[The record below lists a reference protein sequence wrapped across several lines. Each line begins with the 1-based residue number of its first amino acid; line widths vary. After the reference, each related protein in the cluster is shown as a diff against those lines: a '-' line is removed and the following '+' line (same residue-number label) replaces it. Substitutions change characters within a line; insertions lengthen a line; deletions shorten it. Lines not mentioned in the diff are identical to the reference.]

1 VWHDACKPTASRES
15 TVGDKHPHRAH
26 RGTASIVADPKT
38 LLSTRFRAALEAAFG
53 EEWADTDPLIRPS
66 SFGDY
71 QANLAMSLA
80 KRLRRAPREV
90 AAALVEHLEVGD
102 VCESVEVS
110 GPGFINLTLRADWIA
125 NQATRI
131 AADDRLGVPLAAE
144 AQVTVVDYS
153 APNVAKEMH
162 VGHLRSTVIGDAL
175 VRVLGFLGN
184 RVIRQNHLGDWGA
197 PFGMLIEHL
206 IDIGAADS
214 GVLSVHD
221 LNLFYQQAR
230 EKFDGDPDFAERA
243 RRRVVELQAG
253 DEATLRLWR
262 MLVDESL
269 RHFRAIYD
277 RLGVLLI
284 DDDLDPE
291 SRYNPELPGIVA
303 ELTAKG
309 LLRESQGALCVFPP
323 GFTGRDGEPLPL
335 IVRNSIGGY
344 NYATTDL
351 AAVRKRVEEFGATHL
366 VYVVGAP
373 QALHFAMVFATCRM
387 AGWLDQRHR
396 AEHAPFGSI
405 LGPDGKMLRT
415 RSGDPTKL
423 VDLLDEAEERAAKVV
438 EDRGELSPEAR
449 AGVAHIVAMSALK
462 YFDLSFQRERDY
474 VFDWDRMLS
483 FDGNTGPYL
492 QYAVTRIRSIF
503 RRAGISVEDAAG
515 GPIAIAEPAERAL
528 TLKLLGLGEAV
539 ETVAAALEPHRLTT
553 YLFELATA
561 FTDFYEACPVLQA
574 DEAVRAS
581 RLALCAL
588 TARALTLGL
597 DLLGIRV
604 PERM

>member
-1 VWHDACKPTASRES
+1 
-15 TVGDKHPHRAH
+15 
-26 RGTASIVADPKT
+26 VADPKN
-38 LLSTRFRAALEAAFG
+38 LLSTRFRAALVAAFG
-53 EEWADTDPLIRPS
+53 EEWAGTDPLIRPS

-80 KRLRRAPREV
+80 KRLRRPPREV
-90 AAALVEHLEVGD
+90 AEALVEHLEVGD

-110 GPGFINLTLRADWIA
+110 GPGFVNLTLRADWIA
-125 NQATRI
+125 EQATRI

-144 AQVTVVDYS
+144 PQVTVVDYS

-175 VRVLGFLGN
+175 VRVLDFLGN

-206 IDIGAADS
+206 IDIGAADR
-214 GVLSVHD
+214 GQLSVHD
-221 LNLFYQQAR
+221 LNVFYQQAR

-243 RRRVVELQAG
+243 RRRVVQLQAG
-253 DEATLRLWR
+253 DETTLRLWR

-269 RHFRAIYD
+269 RHFRAIYN
-277 RLGVLLI
+277 RLGVLLT

-303 ELTAKG
+303 ELRAKG
-309 LLRESQGALCVFPP
+309 LLRESQGASCVFPP

-335 IVRNSIGGY
+335 IVRNSLGGY

-373 QALHFAMVFATCRM
+373 QALHFAMVFETCRM
-387 AGWLDQRHR
+387 AGWLRGQR
-396 AEHAPFGSI
+396 AEHAAFGSI
-405 LGPDGKMLRT
+405 LGHDGKMLRT
-415 RSGDPTKL
+415 RSGDPTKM
-423 VDLLDEAEERAAKVV
+423 VDLLDEAEVRAAKVV
-438 EDRGELSPEAR
+438 EDRGELDPEER
-449 AGVAHIVAMSALK
+449 AQVAHTVAMGALK

-474 VFDWDRMLS
+474 VFDWDRMLA
-483 FDGNTGPYL
+483 FDGNTGAYL

-503 RRAGISVEDAAG
+503 RRGGIAVADAAG
-515 GPIAIAEPAERAL
+515 APILVREPAERAL
-528 TLKLLGLGEAV
+528 ALKLLGLGEAV
-539 ETVAAALEPHRLTT
+539 ESVAATLEPHRLTT

-561 FTDFYEACPVLQA
+561 FTDFFEACPVLQS
-574 DEAVRAS
+574 EGAVRES

-588 TARALTLGL
+588 TVRGLSLGL

>member
-1 VWHDACKPTASRES
+1 M
-15 TVGDKHPHRAH
+15 
-26 RGTASIVADPKT
+26 ADPKT
-38 LLSTRFRAALEAAFG
+38 LLSTRFREALEAAFG

-80 KRLRRAPREV
+80 KRLRRSPREV
-90 AAALVEHLEVGD
+90 AEALAGHLEVGD
-102 VCESVEVS
+102 LCESVEVS

-125 NQATRI
+125 EQATLV
-131 AADDRLGVPLAAE
+131 AADDRLGVPLAGE
-144 AQVTVVDYS
+144 PQVTVVDYS

-175 VRVLGFLGN
+175 ARVLGFLGN
-184 RVIRQNHLGDWGA
+184 PVIRQNHLGDWGA

-214 GVLSVHD
+214 AKLSVRD

-253 DEATLRLWR
+253 DETTLRLWR

-269 RHFRAIYD
+269 RHFHGIYD
-277 RLGVLLI
+277 RLGVLLT

-291 SRYNPELPGIVA
+291 SSYNPELPGIVA
-303 ELTAKG
+303 ELEAKG

-323 GFTGRDGEPLPL
+323 GFTGRDGEPMPL
-335 IVRNSIGGY
+335 IVRNSMGGY

-351 AAVRKRVEEFGATHL
+351 AAVRRRVDEFGATHL

-373 QALHFAMVFATCRM
+373 QALHFAMVFETARM
-387 AGWLDQRHR
+387 AGWLRDQR
-396 AEHAPFGSI
+396 AEHAAFGSI
-405 LGPDGKMLRT
+405 LGPEGKMLRT
-415 RSGDPTKL
+415 RSGDPTKM

-438 EDRGELSPEAR
+438 EDRGELGPEERAR
-449 AGVAHIVAMSALK
+449 VAHTVAMGALK

-474 VFDWDRMLS
+474 VFDSDRMLA
-483 FDGNTGPYL
+483 FDGNTGAYL

-503 RRAGISVEDAAG
+503 RRGGIAVEDAAG
-515 GPIAIAEPAERAL
+515 APILVNEPAERAL
-528 TLKLLGLGEAV
+528 ALKLLGLGEAV
-539 ETVAAALEPHRLTT
+539 ESVAATLEPHRLTT

-561 FTDFYEACPVLQA
+561 FTDFFEACPVLQS
-574 DEAVRAS
+574 EGAVRES

-588 TARALTLGL
+588 TIRALTLGL